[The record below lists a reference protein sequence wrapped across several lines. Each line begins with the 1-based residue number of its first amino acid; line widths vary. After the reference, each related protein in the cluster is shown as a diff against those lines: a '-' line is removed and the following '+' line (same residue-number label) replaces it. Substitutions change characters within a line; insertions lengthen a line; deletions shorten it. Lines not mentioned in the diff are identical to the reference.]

1 MHARK
6 GIRLCNSGIQAPGYR
21 GLNDKEESWQEA
33 EKCLDRLGNEP
44 KFALFTSIFNIFKSN
59 ETSTCQLPNVKSNLK
74 ELVTLRNLLIANP
87 WMKQRRKFA
96 FKAIRALTRLEW
108 RCLNLGEEE
117 VALSCKEL
125 RLRLGDLPPPA
136 GRGPRVLSLDGGGMR
151 GLVTLVILQ
160 ELEHRTG
167 KKISELFDLVVGTST
182 GAIVAAIVCIRGLGA
197 KQALDIYKEL
207 GSRVFQQSILRGAQG
222 LLSKQSYYDNHQ
234 LEVVLFRHFGTIT
247 MESTLTADSV
257 PLLAFV
263 ATDVTRLKLAPHLFC
278 NYPYPPGQQSLHAT
292 SISAELVT
300 ALLASSAA
308 PGYFPA
314 VQVGGRTLQ
323 DGAIVANNPASLALL
338 ECRQLWPSYPLHC
351 LVSLGS
357 GKSTAL
363 KEEGDGKAPSA
374 KEFGIKAVN
383 AIVDTEPTHHL
394 LNELIPD
401 NSYFRLNPR
410 LASLP
415 DIDQVDPEALD
426 RMMEGTRQYL
436 RRNTVKLDR
445 LVARL
450 LKPRSIWES
459 LLVRGEEFKRKWTM

>member
-1 MHARK
+1 MFVLGGRALCKNCLKTMHVCKR
-6 GIRLCNSGIQAPGYR
+6 IPLCHSRIQAPWYR
-21 GLNDKEESWQEA
+21 GFNNKEESWQEA

-59 ETSTCQLPNVKSNLK
+59 ETSTCQLPNIKSNLK
-74 ELVTLRNLLIANP
+74 ELGTLRNLLITNP

-182 GAIVAAIVCIRGLGA
+182 GAIVAAIVCVRGLGA
-197 KQALDIYKEL
+197 VQGLDIYKEL

-222 LLSKQSYYDNHQ
+222 LLSKQSYYDNKQ
-234 LEVVLFRHFGTIT
+234 LEVILLRNLGTLT
-247 MESTLTADSV
+247 MESTIAVDSV
-257 PLLAFV
+257 PLVAFV
-263 ATDVTRLKLAPHLFC
+263 ATDVTRHKLAPHLFC
-278 NYPYPPGQQSLHAT
+278 NYTYPPGQQSLHAT
-292 SISAELVT
+292 STNTELVT
-300 ALLASSAA
+300 SLLASSAA

-314 VQVGGRTLQ
+314 VQVEGRMLQ
-323 DGAIVANNPASLALL
+323 DGAIVANNPASIALL
-338 ECRQLWPSYPLHC
+338 EARQLWPSSPLHC
-351 LVSLGS
+351 LVSIGS
-357 GKSTAL
+357 GRSPVL
-363 KEEGDGKAPSA
+363 EEEGDGKTPSA
-374 KEFGIKAVN
+374 KEWGIKAVT
-383 AIVDTEPTHHL
+383 ALMDTEPTHNL
-394 LNELIPD
+394 LDELLPD
-401 NSYFRLNPR
+401 NNYFRLNPS

-415 DIDQVDPEALD
+415 DIDQVGSNSSTVRRERPFPFSLRWTQRRWIDWWRAP
-426 RMMEGTRQYL
+426 GT
-436 RRNTVKLDR
+436 T
-445 LVARL
+445 
-450 LKPRSIWES
+450 
-459 LLVRGEEFKRKWTM
+459 